1 MLVAHLIAEILDL
14 QEKNQVSKEDKHTK
28 EELEYLPE
36 NKLRA
41 IKYDHIGEHISH
53 MDFIN

>member
-14 QEKNQVSKEDKHTK
+14 QEKNQVSEEDKHTK

-41 IKYDHIGEHISH
+41 IKYDYIGEHISH

>member
-14 QEKNQVSKEDKHTK
+14 QDKNQVSEEDKHTK
-28 EELEYLPE
+28 EELEYLSE
-36 NKLRA
+36 NKLIA
-41 IKYDHIGEHISH
+41 IKYEHIGDHIGH

>member
-14 QEKNQVSKEDKHTK
+14 QEKNQVSEENKHTK
-28 EELEYLPE
+28 EELEYLSE
-36 NKLRA
+36 NKLIA
-41 IKYDHIGEHISH
+41 IKYEHIGDHIGH